1 MRFTDDRYAGER
13 EQFDLAIRL
22 IGHEARTHIISRLTG
37 FSQDRIRKLYATY
50 FRHAGREGIRRQRGK
65 SPSSV
70 DFFVRNAK
78 IQAEASTVA
87 FLFGLFEVVH
97 IDDHLDAA
105 PVRHPSSLLFGQL
118 ICGAYE
124 AYRSIHR
131 RPQISFERAWN
142 LYKAMTTRRQV
153 LLADCHRCGLV
164 YVQDALALDGA
175 ECPPCRLARRTHSS
189 GQVRRGGPAT

>member
-50 FRHAGREGIRRQRGK
+50 FRHSGRNGIRRQRGK

-70 DFFVRNAK
+70 GFFVRNASV
-78 IQAEASTVA
+78 QAEASTVA
-87 FLFGLFEVVH
+87 FLFGLFEILH
-97 IDDHLDAA
+97 IDEKLYAA
-105 PVRHPSSLLFGQL
+105 PVRHSSPLLFGQL

-124 AYRSIHR
+124 AYLCIHP

-142 LYKAMTTRRQV
+142 LYKALTSGPEV
-153 LLADCHRCGLV
+153 LLADCRRCGLL

-175 ECPPCRLARRTHSS
+175 ECPPCRLARRASP
-189 GQVRRGGPAT
+189 GVRVRR

>member
-50 FRHAGREGIRRQRGK
+50 FRHAGRQGIRRQRGK
-65 SPSSV
+65 SPTSV
-70 DFFVRNAK
+70 DFFVRNAR
-78 IQAEASTVA
+78 IQSEASTVA
-87 FLFGLFEVVH
+87 FLFGLFEVVR
-97 IDDHLDAA
+97 IDDRLDAA
-105 PVRHPSSLLFGQL
+105 AVRHPSVLLFGQR

-124 AYRSIHR
+124 AYRSIYR

-142 LYKAMTTRRQV
+142 LYKAMTSRRQV
-153 LLADCHRCGLV
+153 LLADCRHCGLV

-175 ECPPCRLARRTHSS
+175 ECPPCRLARRSTACE
-189 GQVRRGGPAT
+189 QVRQGGPAT